1 MQKWIGVAT
10 ALLLMVFS
18 FTAQSA
24 DWHCITTTSQTSVD
38 FEGKVIRSTCIPTN
52 LDSAQE
58 AEEKKNCE
66 RGSKKNKT
74 KQWLAGTCPT
84 QGLISTC
91 TITKIGPATLPQP
104 KIVHTYEEQGGNL
117 SRADEVNLA
126 RQQCSQMSLN
136 SGEFVEVAPGTSSVV
151 EADMKD
157 TTQENSEPVQIQ
169 EQNNEEGGAVKKGIS
184 GAKKTFDSIKG
195 KIFK

>member
-1 MQKWIGVAT
+1 MQKWIEVTT

-18 FTAQSA
+18 FAAQA
-24 DWHCITTTSQTSVD
+24 GDWYCITTTSQTSVD
-38 FEGKVIRSTCIPTN
+38 FEGKVNRSTCMPFAN
-52 LDSAQE
+52 LDSAKV

-66 RGSKKNKT
+66 RGSKKNKA
-74 KQWLAGTCPT
+74 KQWLAGACPT
-84 QGLISTC
+84 ENLIGTC
-91 TITKIGPATLPQP
+91 TITKMGPANLPQP

-151 EADMKD
+151 EADMID
-157 TTQENSEPVQIQ
+157 TAQESASVQAQ
-169 EQNNEEGGAVKKGIS
+169 EQNIEDDSAVKKGIS